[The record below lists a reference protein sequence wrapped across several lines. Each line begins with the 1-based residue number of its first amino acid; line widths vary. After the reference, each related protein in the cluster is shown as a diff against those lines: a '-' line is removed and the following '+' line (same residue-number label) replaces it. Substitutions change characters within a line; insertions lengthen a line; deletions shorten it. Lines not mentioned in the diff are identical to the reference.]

1 MINIDSIAEQVKLN
15 CNISDARHWG
25 YYLPCGLLLRLRD
38 LYRIENGSKPWEKI
52 APDRIANWIGIREA
66 LWQELE
72 RNDFHRIVI
81 GTKGYR
87 PFDVKGI
94 NAALHG
100 CGLVYGAGYG
110 NLLKPVFILA
120 ELIEKKRIGRY
131 DVYVLGKERA
141 RDLSTVPAMIQ
152 GNTIIVRYETMNIF
166 FWDKFEEMKARRFGG
181 ALYHAFAEY
190 GIIKEGLSQISPE
203 KLEKYISNIAREEI
217 STYIYHELGEASQ
230 RRLLGI
236 WWKELLVK
244 LPYSRV
250 EMFLR
255 SLKDVLADTCDK
267 GMLSYVIRNK
277 KAGSLFFYI
286 ALQGGLRKNIFP
298 DIVTAY
304 DEFIITRDW
313 HIVEKARLAGY
324 KRAKGYVKKLREI
337 YDKGAISPET
347 IEREIVASCVY
358 TTN

>member
-15 CNISDARHWG
+15 CNISDAGYWG

-38 LYRIENGSKPWEKI
+38 LYRVENGSKPWEKI
-52 APDRIANWIGIREA
+52 GPDRIAGWIGEREG

-72 RNDFHRIVI
+72 SNDFHHIVI
-81 GTKGYR
+81 GSKRYR
-87 PFDVKGI
+87 PFDIKGI
-94 NAALHG
+94 NAALQGHG
-100 CGLVYGAGYG
+100 LIYGAGYG

-120 ELIEKKRIGRY
+120 ELIEKNRIGRY
-131 DVYVLGKERA
+131 DVYVLGRERS

-152 GNTIIVRYETMNIF
+152 GNTIILRYETMNLF
-166 FWDKFEEMKARRFGG
+166 FWDKFEEMKARRSRG

-190 GIIKEGLSQISPE
+190 GILKEGLSQISPE
-203 KLEKYISNIAREEI
+203 KLEKGLAEITREEI

-230 RRLLGI
+230 RRLLGN

-244 LPYSRV
+244 LPYSRA

-267 GMLSYVIRNK
+267 GMLSYVIKNK

-286 ALQGGLRKNIFP
+286 ALPGGLRKNIFP
-298 DIVTAY
+298 DLMTAY
-304 DEFIITRDW
+304 EEFIRTRDW
-313 HIVEKARLAGY
+313 NIVEKARLTGY
-324 KRAKGYVKKLREI
+324 KRAKGYVKKLREM
-337 YDKGAISPET
+337 YDKDAISPEI
-347 IEREIVASCVY
+347 IEREIVASCV
-358 TTN
+358 